1 MTARTGMSKCLILR
15 TGITHQPSHSPDD
28 PFSDRTLNSPLT
40 LSYDL
45 SYAWGFFF
53 FLSFNAARTGN
64 PRMMWEAWRALEAM
78 QIPILTSHSQS
89 TWCNRVIL

>member
-15 TGITHQPSHSPDD
+15 TGITYQPSHSPDD

-53 FLSFNAARTGN
+53 FSFFQCSAYWKSEDDVGSMAGLGGD
-64 PRMMWEAWRALEAM
+64 AD
-78 QIPILTSHSQS
+78 SHPYVSF
-89 TWCNRVIL
+89 TINLV